1 LRPAARDI
9 QQGNRSQNT
18 RTYPGTVPEL
28 SRKHT
33 QGQSPSFLDGL
44 AVVLGVSL
52 SRVSQPVYN
61 IEVHG
66 EHVYQV
72 GELGLVVRNTCE
84 VVLQIGKSTAKL
96 SAENGALRVAD
107 IYVQG
112 GDNML
117 RMFDHIRKFGAAN
130 GAKTLEATA
139 EFLNFPLRDRLMKM
153 GFQFEKIGSVSFGD
167 IWKITGGL

>member
-1 LRPAARDI
+1 MERTKTLLSCLTDKCFPPA
-9 QQGNRSQNT
+9 S
-18 RTYPGTVPEL
+18 
-28 SRKHT
+28 
-33 QGQSPSFLDGL
+33 
-44 AVVLGVSL
+44 SL
-52 SRVSQPVYN
+52 PPPACFVYN

-72 GELGLVVRNTCE
+72 GELGVVVHNSCE

-96 SAENGALRVAD
+96 SAENGVLKVVD

-112 GDNML
+112 GDDML
-117 RMFDHIRKFGAAN
+117 RMFDQIRKFGAAN
-130 GAKTLEATA
+130 GAKTFEATA

-153 GFQFEKIGSVSFGD
+153 GFQFEKIGSGPFGD